1 MLTEKLNLNGS
12 PYNTPA
18 FGDNEAYPIQ
28 WEVGSA
34 VKKKPDVT
42 GLPGLEDARYMFNTV
57 KFHIGQI
64 YRLFDDDAFIANMEE
79 FYGDNAAVEKANEC
93 RLWFVQFL
101 VVLSL
106 GKAFLS
112 QSKSRTEP
120 PGAKF
125 FTRAMSLMPDHGSLW
140 KDSLIAIDVL
150 ALAGLYLFSIDHRE
164 SGHVY
169 VSLCL
174 SRC

>member
-1 MLTEKLNLNGS
+1 MLKEKLNLTGS
-12 PYNTPA
+12 PYTTPA
-18 FGDNEAYPIQ
+18 FGDNEAYPLH
-28 WEVGSA
+28 WEDGS
-34 VKKKPDVT
+34 VVNKTPDVT
-42 GLPGLEDARYMFNTV
+42 GLPCVEDARYLFNTV

-64 YRLFDDDAFIANMEE
+64 YRLLDEGAFIANMEE
-79 FYGDNAAVEKANEC
+79 FYSHNSAVEKANEC

-101 VVLSL
+101 LVLSL

-112 QSKSRTEP
+112 QSKNRKEP

-125 FTRAMSLMPDHGSLW
+125 FKRAMSLMPDHGSLW
-140 KDSLIAIDVL
+140 RDSLMAIDLL

-169 VSLCL
+169 VRMHLL
-174 SRC
+174 P